1 MTPLNI
7 LPSFGKINPS
17 DASVSKSHVTV
28 LDKDGHNKKPLYKIR
43 NIFAYSFQTH
53 KLNPYIV
60 SDTRAA
66 FVLPNNQWQCNK
78 HFTPVS
84 GLSSKTTQRKGK
96 DYKTVNFNPWKEVH
110 STRLGL
116 KYNVIVKRYNEWKE
130 KNNSDLK
137 EVMEPIT
144 NNRKGKSTTRPF
156 YKEYKNVEFYDNRTP
171 QQVKRWNRLR
181 ESTIK
186 HEEYL
191 YHSKPFLLKENSTV
205 FKKVSHLVEREP
217 SYEKSEEDKLLDQLT
232 RKRAKNWRRRVN
244 NRNKLK
250 KKLPALPVDFSGD
263 AWNYYFQTYN
273 INLFAYKVRRRYDL
287 SNIPQCQYGYLKAK
301 RLYNNYMDHKNLRPP
316 IIRQPSP
323 PQIISQP
330 TQPQIDPL
338 AHYALRVTQ
347 YENARAMLAFH
358 QSSTAFKTLAPLLVK
373 PTLPLMVYPSA
384 KEKARLNALANDD
397 TPSPNSN
404 QPTNDLLPRQ
414 IARPRSKKNTPS
426 TDTVDNCNTPSPGP
440 SQTTTDSPLRPIARP
455 RRRKNEFPPTP
466 ESDIYPFK

>member
-7 LPSFGKINPS
+7 LPSFGKIKPS
-17 DASVSKSHVTV
+17 DASDSKSHVTV
-28 LDKDGHNKKPLYKIR
+28 LDKNGYNKKYLHRIR

-60 SDTRAA
+60 SDTR
-66 FVLPNNQWQCNK
+66 
-78 HFTPVS
+78 
-84 GLSSKTTQRKGK
+84 GLRSKTTQRKGK

-116 KYNVIVKRYNEWKE
+116 KYNVIVKRYNEWKG

-144 NNRKGKSTTRPF
+144 HNRKGKSTTRPF
-156 YKEYKNVEFYDNRTP
+156 YKEYKNVEFYDYRTP
-171 QQVKRWNRLR
+171 QQVKRWNRLKK
-181 ESTIK
+181 STIK
-186 HEEYL
+186 HEEFL

-232 RKRAKNWRRRVN
+232 QKRAKNWRRRVN

-250 KKLPALPVDFSGD
+250 KKLPALPVNFSGD
-263 AWNYYFQTYN
+263 ARNYYFQTYN

-287 SNIPQCQYGYLKAK
+287 
-301 RLYNNYMDHKNLRPP
+301 
-316 IIRQPSP
+316 QPSP
-323 PQIISQP
+323 PQVISQP

-338 AHYALRVTQ
+338 AHYALRRAQ
-347 YENARAMLAFH
+347 YEGARALATFH
-358 QSSTAFKTLAPLLVK
+358 QNSTAFKTLAPLLVE
-373 PTLPLMVYPSA
+373 PTLPPMVYPSA

-397 TPSPNSN
+397 TPLPNSN
-404 QPTNDLLPRQ
+404 QPTNDLLLRR

-426 TDTVDNCNTPSPGP
+426 TDIVDNCNTPPPGP
-440 SQTTTDSPLRPIARP
+440 SRPTTDSPPRPIARP
-455 RRRKNEFPPTP
+455 HRRINDLPPTP

>member
-1 MTPLNI
+1 
-7 LPSFGKINPS
+7 
-17 DASVSKSHVTV
+17 
-28 LDKDGHNKKPLYKIR
+28 
-43 NIFAYSFQTH
+43 
-53 KLNPYIV
+53 
-60 SDTRAA
+60 
-66 FVLPNNQWQCNK
+66 
-78 HFTPVS
+78 
-84 GLSSKTTQRKGK
+84 
-96 DYKTVNFNPWKEVH
+96 
-110 STRLGL
+110 
-116 KYNVIVKRYNEWKE
+116 
-130 KNNSDLK
+130 
-137 EVMEPIT
+137 MEPIT
-144 NNRKGKSTTRPF
+144 TNRKGKSTTRPF

-171 QQVKRWNRLR
+171 QQVKRWNRLK

-191 YHSKPFLLKENSTV
+191 YHSKPFLLKENSTI

-232 RKRAKNWRRRVN
+232 RKRAKNWRRVN

-263 AWNYYFQTYN
+263 ARNYYFQTYN

-330 TQPQIDPL
+330 TQPQIDPID
-338 AHYALRVTQ
+338 
-347 YENARAMLAFH
+347 ARALLTFH
-358 QSSTAFKTLAPLLVK
+358 QNSTAFKTLAPLLVK
-373 PTLPLMVYPSA
+373 PTLLPMVYPSA
-384 KEKARLNALANDD
+384 KEKVRLNALANDD

-414 IARPRSKKNTPS
+414 IARPWSKKKTPS
-426 TDTVDNCNTPSPGP
+426 TDTVDNCNTPPPGP
-440 SQTTTDSPLRPIARP
+440 SRTTTDSPPRPIARP
-455 RRRKNEFPPTP
+455 RRRKNDLPPTP